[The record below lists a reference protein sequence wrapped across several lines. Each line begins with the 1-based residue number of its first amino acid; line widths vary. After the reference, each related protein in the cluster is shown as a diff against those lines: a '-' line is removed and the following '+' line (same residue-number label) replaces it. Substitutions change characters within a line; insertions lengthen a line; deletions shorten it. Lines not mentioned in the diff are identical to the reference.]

1 MAKSW
6 VLTKPSPWGRAF
18 SSALI
23 DKVCPAMPRRGWGG
37 VGAVVKNDWMIM

>member
-23 DKVCPAMPRRGWGG
+23 DKSLPSYARIGWGG
-37 VGAVVKNDWMIM
+37 GGVSGGSGQK